1 MVRFLSN
8 TAWSLVKKMS
18 LELNPNPLM
27 ARVRYTANISN
38 PSATPVQF
46 IAAIFAT
53 FSCCNQMVAIGTTI
67 WLQIKSAISSCK
79 IYIYWLLQLIVAKFK
94 ENLI

>member
-1 MVRFLSN
+1 MGD
-8 TAWSLVKKMS
+8 AIH
-18 LELNPNPLM
+18 
-27 ARVRYTANISN
+27 TANISN
-38 PSATPVQF
+38 PSATQVQF

-53 FSCCNQMVAIGTTI
+53 FSCCNQMVAIDTTI

>member
-1 MVRFLSN
+1 MTHFSFFIIMKCLAIS
-8 TAWSLVKKMS
+8 S
-18 LELNPNPLM
+18 
-27 ARVRYTANISN
+27 YTANISN
-38 PSATPVQF
+38 PSATRVQF